1 MTGFFWYNKKDIDR
15 RKFKMVDDIKLTDW
29 ISMVGTVVALFTSAC
44 AILQTKKQ
52 IELSNKQLLFEK
64 RVKVFYDLIS
74 LKDSCIYTLDRNK
87 NNSLMNNVDEL
98 FKYLTLNNFFEDL
111 PSVTVIN
118 KDEESLEK
126 IRGLGNL
133 LTNIKKIGLLDK
145 ELSFL
150 FKKQEELNSIS
161 EFLDVYQD
169 LLYELLRYYDNIQ
182 KRDLEII
189 KLKFSELEDKF
200 QKLEDLSVEKKLRD
214 SIKLF

>member
-1 MTGFFWYNKKDIDR
+1 
-15 RKFKMVDDIKLTDW
+15 MVDGIKLTDW
-29 ISMVGTVVALFTSAC
+29 FSMVGTVVALFTSAY

-74 LKDSCIYTLDRNK
+74 LKDLCIYTLDRNK

-98 FKYLTLNNFFEDL
+98 FKCLTLNNFFEDI

-145 ELSFL
+145 ELTFL